1 MGGVFTRLFATH
13 ANILPSLR
21 STVPH
26 DTTSTLKGML
36 LYHCPEIWTVH
47 IFGTMLSPDKFSARN
62 NLISELLRYL

>member
-1 MGGVFTRLFATH
+1 MGGVFARLFATH

-21 STVPH
+21 STAPH
-26 DTTSTLKGML
+26 DATSTLKGML
-36 LYHCPEIWTVH
+36 LYHSLQKQEVH